1 MAEITLKGNTI
12 HTKGELPKAG
22 SMAPDFK
29 LTKTDLSDI
38 SLKDFAGKRVVVN
51 IFPSLDTSVCAA
63 SVRRFNEEVEKLD
76 NTVVLCASRD
86 LPYAH
91 KRFCSAEGLDNV
103 VSLSELRD
111 SKFGDDYN
119 VRIIDGPM
127 KGLLSRAVVVVD
139 EEGKVIY
146 TEQVP
151 NIGQEPNYE
160 AVVSALS

>member
-1 MAEITLKGNTI
+1 M
-12 HTKGELPKAG
+12 
-22 SMAPDFK
+22 
-29 LTKTDLSDI
+29 
-38 SLKDFAGKRVVVN
+38 
-51 IFPSLDTSVCAA
+51 
-63 SVRRFNEEVEKLD
+63 
-76 NTVVLCASRD
+76 
-86 LPYAH
+86 PYAH

>member
-1 MAEITLKGNTI
+1 MAEITLKRNTI